1 MSLIHIL
8 YLIWVNR
15 IDIGFFIPL
24 TFQKKKKKI
33 FIEDQ
38 ILVSL
43 SQQVLH
49 LNKLYLISKKVQHV
63 IIIV

>member
-24 TFQKKKKKI
+24 TFQKKKKI
-33 FIEDQ
+33 YRGSNTCF
-38 ILVSL
+38 
-43 SQQVLH
+43 SQSTS
-49 LNKLYLISKKVQHV
+49 IAFE
-63 IIIV
+63 